1 MCAWRL
7 RKWICCSVGGIL
19 KSKVLGGKK
28 GKSLLA
34 MLQEKMFE
42 KREECLNV
50 NRVLCCV
57 VLCWRLAMGIQ
68 SGAKRKKS
76 DSGGHCKVRLGPQYF
91 FSVCCRNC

>member
-1 MCAWRL
+1 M
-7 RKWICCSVGGIL
+7 GGIL

-57 VLCWRLAMGIQ
+57 VLEIGNGNSIWSQEEKIRFWWTL
-68 SGAKRKKS
+68 
-76 DSGGHCKVRLGPQYF
+76 
-91 FSVCCRNC
+91 